1 MNKQTLEQIYY
12 INRELKMWERELE
25 RLRLR
30 SPVNSPIPRNGSS
43 GGLSDPTARNAE
55 QLIEVESY
63 VKHKA
68 QQLQTARDNAMKLIW
83 EIPDSLTRMIVFY
96 RCVSLFNW
104 RRVAYEVGGNNTEN
118 GVRMIYNRFMANL

>member
-1 MNKQTLEQIYY
+1 MKQTLEQIYY

-25 RLRLR
+25 RLRLH
-30 SPVNSPIPRNGSS
+30 SPVNSPITRNGSS
-43 GGLSDPTARNAE
+43 SGLSDPTARNAE
-55 QLIEVESY
+55 RLIEVESY

-68 QQLQTARDNAMKLIW
+68 QQLQTARDEAMKLIW

-104 RRVAYEVGGNNTEN
+104 KRVAYEVGGNNTEES
-118 GVRMIYNRFMANL
+118 VRKVYKRFFDSL